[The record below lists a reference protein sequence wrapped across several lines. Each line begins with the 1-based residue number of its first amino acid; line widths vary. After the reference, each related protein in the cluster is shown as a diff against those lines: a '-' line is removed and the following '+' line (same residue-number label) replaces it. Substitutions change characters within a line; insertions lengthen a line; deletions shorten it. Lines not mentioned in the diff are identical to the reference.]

1 MILKSINPFTGNVIG
16 EFREYSGR
24 KIERLIFRSEETFG
38 SWKGTSFKMR
48 NLLIRE
54 AGRRLTEN
62 ADLYSA
68 TITAE
73 MGKPITEAKAEVLK
87 CAWVCN
93 YYADNAESFLKQ
105 EVIDTDADRSFVSC
119 EPLGVILGIMPWNF
133 PFWQVFRFA
142 VPTIMAGN
150 TVLLKHASNVQIC
163 ASHIEKIFEM
173 AGFPQGVFRNL
184 VIGSRRVKKVI
195 ENEYVKGVSL
205 TGSEEA
211 GSAVASVAGKNIK
224 KSVLE
229 LGGNNA
235 FIVLDDADLNKA
247 VSTGIKARL
256 QNAGQS
262 CIAAKRFIV
271 NERVYDRFVELLLE
285 KLNSVKQG
293 DPMNEETNLGPLVSV
308 QQAEKVAMQVKES
321 CDMGARIIYGGK
333 QEGAFLQPV
342 LMTDVKPGMP
352 VFDEEVFGPV
362 IPLIIARNTGE
373 AIELANETRFG
384 LGVSLFTQ
392 DIDKA
397 GDLIN
402 KFKDGAVFVNE
413 LVKSDP
419 RLPFGGT
426 GFSGYGR
433 ELSVQGIREFV
444 NVKTVY
450 IKY

>member
-1 MILKSINPFTGNVIG
+1 MILKSINPFTGESIG

-24 KIERLIFRSEETFG
+24 KIERLIIHADETFKI
-38 SWKGTSFKMR
+38 WKGTSFSMR
-48 NLLIRE
+48 SSLIRE
-54 AGRRLTEN
+54 AGRILTEN
-62 ADLYSA
+62 TDLYSA
-68 TITAE
+68 AITAE
-73 MGKPITEAKAEVLK
+73 MGKPVTESKAEVLK
-87 CAWVCN
+87 CAWVCS
-93 YYADNAESFLKQ
+93 YYASNAENFLKQ
-105 EVIDTDADRSFVSC
+105 ELINTDADISYISY

-150 TVLLKHASNVQIC
+150 IVLLKHASNVQIC

-184 VIGSRRVKKVI
+184 VISSGRVKKVI
-195 ENEYVKGVSL
+195 ENELVKGVSL
-205 TGSEEA
+205 TGSEEV
-211 GSAVASVAGKNIK
+211 GSIVAAVAGENIK

-235 FIVLDDADLNKA
+235 FIVLEDADLTKA
-247 VSTGIKARL
+247 VSTGIMARL

-271 NERVYDRFVELLLE
+271 QEKVYDRFVELFLE

-308 QQAEKVAMQVKES
+308 QQAEKVVMQVKKS
-321 CDMGARIIYGGK
+321 CDMGARIIYGGR
-333 QEGAFLQPV
+333 QEKAFLQPV

-362 IPLIIARNTGE
+362 IPLIIFRNTEE
-373 AIELANETRFG
+373 AIALANKTRFG
-384 LGVSLFTQ
+384 LGVSLFTR
-392 DIDKA
+392 DLAKA
-397 GDLIN
+397 GDLID
-402 KFKDGAVFVNE
+402 KFKDGAVFINE